1 MTTSS
6 LPIEYLLVSDTNS
19 RVLKSSHDYNE
30 ICKLAAFVIASGGQ
44 VTIFRS
50 LKTFKARSPSTKKA
64 KNETITENS
73 I

>member
-50 LKTFKARSPSTKKA
+50 LKTFKARSTKKA